1 MEGALAGAQ
10 LQQRR
15 PDGTSG
21 LDRSGAPLLY
31 LGGEGDAAASSAQ
44 AQIATAG
51 PFAVYWVSTVEALSS
66 HLFFTP
72 IQLVLLHP
80 DVAAPV
86 AVEALEAAG
95 VAAPVVRIGGPAPG
109 DADAGFGSV
118 PARVG
123 LVESVRYELMVD
135 ELEQRAA
142 TAATGPV
149 PSHEGEGLFEWD
161 LRTDHV
167 AYSDRWESICGPS
180 SAHADSG
187 PDRWFASVDSADLP
201 VLLEAIETH
210 LAGDT
215 PVLEI
220 VYRAAA
226 DGAGRRV
233 RAVAV
238 RDETGEAIRLS
249 GFVAVVEEPEITSD
263 DRYDALTGL
272 LDRAS
277 FLSHLEHAVGPT
289 VASTAAVLV
298 VGIDRFSWVND
309 SYGHAVGDQLLAAM
323 GRRLIDTV
331 RPDDIVARLG
341 GDEFAVLLAGLRER
355 HGAGAAA
362 ERVLAATLRRLQL
375 GDIELDVSVSI
386 GVAGAAGAITSGDVL
401 RQAEVARQRAKSLG
415 GSTAVVFD
423 DELEERASARLAME
437 QELRRSIERGE
448 LVVHY
453 QPIVEV
459 ESARVVALEALVRWD
474 HPERGLIPPGEF
486 LPLAEESGLVVPLGE
501 YVLEAACRQLQKWRN
516 DGIASD
522 VTVSVNVSARQF
534 TQSDLVEVVAR
545 SLAQTGLPPEHLV
558 LEITESTFIANI
570 EAAAAAL
577 QEIRRLGVGIHTDD
591 FGTGH
596 AALSYLRTFPVDSL
610 KIDRSF
616 VQGLGSDADS
626 LAFVRA
632 IVGLGHSLGLGVI
645 GEGVETPEQLE
656 ILRSLG
662 CEEAQGFYF
671 SRPLPASE
679 LIAQGVFDAP

>member
-10 LQQRR
+10 LRQRR
-15 PDGTSG
+15 PDTPSG

-31 LGGEGDAAASSAQ
+31 LGGDGDPAASSAQ
-44 AQIATAG
+44 AQIATIG
-51 PFAVYWVSTVEALSS
+51 PFAVYWVSTVDALSS
-66 HLFFTP
+66 HVFFTP
-72 IQLVLLHP
+72 VQLVLLHP

-86 AVEALEAAG
+86 AVDALAAAA
-95 VAAPVVRIGGPAPG
+95 VDAPVVRIGAQLPG
-109 DADAGFGSV
+109 DVDAGIGSV
-118 PARVG
+118 PARAG

-135 ELEQRAA
+135 ELDRRASPG
-142 TAATGPV
+142 ATGPV
-149 PSHEGEGLFEWD
+149 PSNEGEGLFEWD

-180 SAHADSG
+180 SSYADSG
-187 PDRWFASVDSADLP
+187 PDRWFAGVDSADLP
-201 VLLEAIETH
+201 LLLEAIETH
-210 LAGDT
+210 LAGDS
-215 PVLEI
+215 PVLEA
-220 VYRAAA
+220 VYRMAG

-249 GFVAVVEEPEITSD
+249 GFVTVVEEPEVVSD

-277 FLSHLEHAVGPT
+277 FLTHLEHAVGPT
-289 VASTAAVLV
+289 IASTAAVLV

-323 GRRLIDTV
+323 GRRLVDTV

-341 GDEFAVLLAGLRER
+341 GDEFAVLLTGLRER

-386 GVAGAAGAITSGDVL
+386 GVAGAAGATSSGDVL

-459 ESARVVALEALVRWD
+459 ESGRVVAVEALVRWE

-516 DGIASD
+516 EGIASD
-522 VTVSVNVSARQF
+522 LTVSVNVSARQF

-679 LIAQGVFDAP
+679 LVESGLFETS